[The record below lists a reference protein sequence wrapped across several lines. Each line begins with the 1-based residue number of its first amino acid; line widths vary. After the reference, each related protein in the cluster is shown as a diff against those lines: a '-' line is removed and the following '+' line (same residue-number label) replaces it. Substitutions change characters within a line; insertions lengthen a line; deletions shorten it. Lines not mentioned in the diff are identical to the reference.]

1 MQVARSIR
9 ARDTPHPGKAEKEV
23 EHMVKNSSVA
33 FVVFLAALGLAGA
46 SCGKSDQEKSS
57 SSPRSSS
64 PSESASP
71 AIPPSPPPGPSAGA
85 PAPGVPGSMAAAPK
99 ETTGEVVSA
108 NPGAKTLV
116 VKANGS
122 EMTFDVKET
131 AASDLGSMKPG
142 DRVTVQYTENAGKY
156 TAEMIRKG

>member
-1 MQVARSIR
+1 ML
-9 ARDTPHPGKAEKEV
+9 EKG
-23 EHMVKNSSVA
+23 SVA

-57 SSPRSSS
+57 KFST

-71 AIPPSPPPGPSAGA
+71 AT
-85 PAPGVPGSMAAAPK
+85 PAPGAAGSMAAASK

-108 NPGAKTLV
+108 HPGAKTLV

-131 AASDLGSMKPG
+131 AASDLGTMKPG